1 MYFGVVNE
9 SGFSFVVVG
18 LFLAGIVGVFVTWI
32 LFVNGGGY
40 RRLRRPLTPV
50 ESEAA
55 RREVDRRLSD
65 LAPRTILLAEKL
77 RAVDEALMQ
86 GSLDEERWVRVERLS
101 REAPAAGVWRRYSAA
116 SALAGEQPLEALE
129 ELRDV
134 EWMVETALSRLEE
147 ARQLCNVGE
156 RAS

>member
-1 MYFGVVNE
+1 
-9 SGFSFVVVG
+9 
-18 LFLAGIVGVFVTWI
+18 
-32 LFVNGGGY
+32 
-40 RRLRRPLTPV
+40 
-50 ESEAA
+50 
-55 RREVDRRLSD
+55 
-65 LAPRTILLAEKL
+65 
-77 RAVDEALMQ
+77 MQ

-116 SALAGEQPLEALE
+116 SALADEQPLEALE